1 MVKLEGVGIRG
12 ELMEWIQDWLTDR
25 QQQMRVDGNL
35 SEWEEVSSS
44 VVQGSVLGGTL
55 FNIFINDIDEAA
67 INALLRKFADDTK
80 VAMIIQ
86 KKEDAER
93 FKQVI
98 DELCEWARKWEM
110 PFNVK

>member
-1 MVKLEGVGIRG
+1 M
-12 ELMEWIQDWLTDR
+12 
-25 QQQMRVDGNL
+25 DGNL

-44 VVQGSVLGGTL
+44 VVQGSVLGKTL
-55 FNIFINDIDEAA
+55 FNTFINDIDKAA

-98 DELCEWARKWEM
+98 GKREIGKREIDKEILKREDRKKKIERQRPEEESKGKM
-110 PFNVK
+110 KN